1 MQPSFHKLKILTT
14 RTYTALGMWRLGQ
27 KYKRRSTYHLPKYL
41 NAANQE
47 NKLLHKICSIL
58 LLCLVCHH
66 LNWKAWFRFKF
77 WDSSEFPAAER
88 AGPWLLGPK
97 TTLLL
102 SACPPPTPLPAGA
115 GACRQTSTPTQLRS
129 SHSALPYSY
138 PAMPRSPLRPRG
150 MHYQSCE
157 PPSGRWTQ
165 GRGWNRLGKQTQ
177 RQLVRGLGTLGFGAW
192 SRHRTQ
198 CSMLTM

>member
-88 AGPWLLGPK
+88 AVAPDSWDPRPPFSSLPAHLPLPYLRAPVHAGRHPHLHNWGPATLPFPTHIQPCLGHLSGLGVCIIRAVNHLQVDGPREEAG
-97 TTLLL
+97 TDWANRL
-102 SACPPPTPLPAGA
+102 SASWSEDLGRWVLERGQGTE
-115 GACRQTSTPTQLRS
+115 R
-129 SHSALPYSY
+129 SAL
-138 PAMPRSPLRPRG
+138 
-150 MHYQSCE
+150 C
-157 PPSGRWTQ
+157 
-165 GRGWNRLGKQTQ
+165 
-177 RQLVRGLGTLGFGAW
+177 
-192 SRHRTQ
+192 
-198 CSMLTM
+198 